1 MYQYGN
7 LIPYM
12 GQNLWVNPSFVRP
25 VMVPVAVVVPTV
37 PSVNQMSVEQTA
49 AWIQSLSYSK
59 QWKQADEY
67 AKSFF
72 ENKVNGLRLISLT
85 IQSLATDLNIRKL
98 GHRFDII
105 EAIRDLVK
113 ATGGG
118 CANNET
124 QFGGEP
130 QYWSE
135 EGAQTPSYKPTVK
148 FEKNPQSSNNS
159 SHAEGRHF
167 LRPATPQE
175 YHTTNRSFRSEARNL
190 RSHQSN
196 SSSQKLIS
204 TDDAKLVVTYNGSEE
219 INHALRDHFRQ
230 FDFDV
235 EVKPL
240 EDSPFGYIIL
250 FKSAEEAESAFEKRR
265 MFSYK
270 LQKYSIARNV
280 KDPGGALP
288 TQEQPVSY
296 KVLNRTTVRKGVEK
310 TSNFVV
316 DLLKGE
322 LVSVDKLHNNR
333 ARIVRKNREGI
344 YQEFGWASL
353 CTDCGHQLMIPF
365 NF

>member
-1 MYQYGN
+1 
-7 LIPYM
+7 
-12 GQNLWVNPSFVRP
+12 
-25 VMVPVAVVVPTV
+25 MVPVAVVVPTV

-49 AWIQSLSYSK
+49 AWIQTLSYSK
-59 QWKQADEY
+59 QWKEANEY

-72 ENKVNGLRLISLT
+72 ENKVNGHRLISLT
-85 IQSLATDLNIRKL
+85 IRSLATDLNIWKL

-105 EAIRDLVK
+105 DAIRDLVK

-130 QYWSE
+130 HYCFE
-135 EGAQTPSYKPTVK
+135 VGAQIPSYKPTVK
-148 FEKNPQSSNNS
+148 FEKNPQSLNNS
-159 SHAEGRHF
+159 SHADGRSF

-175 YHTTNRSFRSEARNL
+175 YHTTNGSFRSKARNL
-190 RSHQSN
+190 KSHL
-196 SSSQKLIS
+196 SSSSHESWKLIS
-204 TDDAKLVVTYNGSEE
+204 SDDAKLVVTYAGSEE
-219 INHALRDHFRQ
+219 INHVLRDHFRR
-230 FDFDV
+230 FGFDV
-235 EVKPL
+235 EVEPL
-240 EDSPFGYIIL
+240 EDSPFGYVIL

-270 LQKYSIARNV
+270 LQKYSSGRNV
-280 KDPGGALP
+280 KDTGGALP

-296 KVLNRTTVRKGVEK
+296 KVLNRTTVRKRVEK
-310 TSNFVV
+310 TSKFVV
-316 DLLKGE
+316 DLLKGA

-365 NF
+365 TF